1 MAKKRRNKIVY
12 IPNQS
17 LHEKWWSDDQEGL
30 KQLHL
35 EGSTERNWRNRR
47 KITAFR
53 WYIDKQCVSLCC

>member
-35 EGSTERNWRNRR
+35 EREYQKKLAKSKKR
-47 KITAFR
+47 
-53 WYIDKQCVSLCC
+53 